1 MSSSQLQEARRLAGL
16 ELNALRY
23 VDALPAASLEGARIA
38 ATGTPVH
45 DLSGELLFYRFPV
58 LKRGAPPAFVDIAA
72 HPAVGAPLIAVS
84 SGFEW
89 NAKAILSQAATAAR
103 RLEYDAT
110 RFVAYSF
117 PKVGVQFLNDGKEVL
132 LLELATWAPVPPA
145 PRKRRKP
152 LQPSNF
158 ERWSLLEELPAA
170 QKRAASRRYNARVK
184 AWSGTRFRRFD
195 PTMVSKSRFDELQV
209 KIKLFDSRE
218 LHYSP
223 DDATHHTCY
232 ELYGQLHERLVRRRI
247 DADAARL
254 LPVRLHPGPHR
265 DCTRPRHTRYAERVA
280 LRPRRGRRHT
290 ARSTLLQRTRC
301 NHDREPRFHAVPKRD
316 QGKIG
321 Q

>member
-1 MSSSQLQEARRLAGL
+1 M
-16 ELNALRY
+16 
-23 VDALPAASLEGARIA
+23 
-38 ATGTPVH
+38 
-45 DLSGELLFYRFPV
+45 
-58 LKRGAPPAFVDIAA
+58 DIAA

-232 ELYGQLHERLVRRRI
+232 ELYGQLTNVWCVAASTQMLLAFYRYGYTQDRI
-247 DADAARL
+247 ATALGLGTRATPNG
-254 LPVRLHPGPHR
+254 LP
-265 DCTRPRHTRYAERVA
+265 YARVA
-280 LRPRRGRRHT
+280 DVVTQLEALSSNGLDATMTVNPAFTLFRNEIRANRPMISFIPSHSRTVAGYIQYTLALPGLTPFRGLLVYDPWPP
-290 ARSTLLQRTRC
+290 STGVITRWE
-301 NHDREPRFHAVPKRD
+301 NWDTQTYQYGYNAHVKLVP
-316 QGKIG
+316 
-321 Q
+321 